1 LTAVPAESSAAPEPG
16 VTEPTSFA
24 ALGVPAP
31 LVKVL
36 DGQGIATPFPVQAAT
51 LPDGLAGRDIL
62 GRAQTGSGKTLGFS
76 LPLVSRLAGGS
87 TLPARPRGLVLVPT
101 RELAT
106 QVSAVLKPLA
116 RAMDLWVTTIY
127 GGVGYSPQVNA
138 LQRRTDIVVATPGRL
153 ADLIGQGEC
162 DLSDVEITVIDEA
175 DQMADLGFLPIV
187 RRLLDTTPADGQRML
202 FSATLD
208 AAIDVLAR
216 RFLHNPVL
224 HSVDEN
230 SSPAEI
236 EHHVLTVD
244 PGNRTAVIAAL
255 VGGEKSS
262 LVFTRTKHGAERL
275 ARQLTEAG
283 IPAAELHGN
292 LRQGA
297 RARNLAAFAS
307 GLARVMVATDIAAR
321 GIHIDGIDL
330 VIHADPPAEHKA
342 YVHRSGRTARGGA
355 DGVVVTLQTR
365 AQVRDVTAMMR
376 KADITPHSAVAVDA
390 DSDALAEIAGP
401 PAPRVTV
408 ARKVSEL
415 VRPEDRLVKND
426 RPGVGRP
433 REGRP
438 RRDRGSDNRGSGSR
452 GTDNRGSGSRG
463 TDNRGSAS
471 RETDNR
477 GSGDRNYGDRQDRRE
492 NRDNRGGNDWWPSS
506 GRSAQQGTRGPG
518 SSWRSSSG
526 GGQARP
532 QAGGHFSGSSG
543 RSGYSAGRGAAG
555 KRRDDAG
562 QGRHF

>member
-187 RRLLDTTPADGQRML
+187 RRLLETTPADGQRML